1 MLDTIGSGLRLDV
14 ERGPDWLFVRVTP
27 PDVDWSTAPSLA
39 DAVWA
44 VLEQSFTY
52 RVVLDLEPVSLVR
65 SALLGQLVLLAKRVR
80 THDGLMRLCGVS
92 ADNRDVL
99 VASRLDALL
108 PSYPDR
114 GAAVMASRPLPR

>member
-1 MLDTIGSGLRLDV
+1 MLDTLGSELRLDV

-27 PDVDWSTAPSLA
+27 PEGDLSAAPSLA

-52 RVVLDLEPVSLVR
+52 RVVLDLEPIALVR

-80 THDGLMRLCGVS
+80 THDGLLRLCGMS

-99 VASRLDALL
+99 IASRLDTLL

-114 GAAVMASRPLPR
+114 SAAVMCSRPLPR